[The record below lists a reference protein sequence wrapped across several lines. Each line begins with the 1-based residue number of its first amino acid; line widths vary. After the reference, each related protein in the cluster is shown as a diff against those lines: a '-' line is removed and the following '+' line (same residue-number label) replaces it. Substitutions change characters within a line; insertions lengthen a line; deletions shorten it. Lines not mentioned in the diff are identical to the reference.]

1 MGGLRGKFIRLVPLL
16 MLLVL
21 APSSGAQTVTEA
33 PRGALWMLTLDGTV
47 GPSTADY
54 LVRGVGKAA
63 EAQASAVLVRID
75 TPGGLDSSMRDMI
88 AGVLAAPL
96 PVICY
101 VAPSGARAA
110 SAGTFLLYS
119 CHVAAMAPA
128 TNLGAATPVSI
139 GTPLSPSPEGG
150 QSAPKG
156 ERSEGDGDESDQGD
170 AQDDAG
176 APTRNAARPK
186 SAMERKVTN
195 DAVAYIRSLAELR
208 GRNADWAEQAVRE
221 GASLSAGR
229 ALEMGVIDL
238 VAADTEALL
247 KALEGRHIKIGEQDF
262 VLSLATAPR
271 VVHDPDWR
279 SEFLAVITNPNVAY
293 VLMLLGL
300 YGLIFEFSNPGF
312 GLPGI
317 LGATCL
323 LVALYAFQILPVSYA
338 GLGLMLLGMG
348 LIAAE
353 VMMPSFG
360 VFGIGGL
367 IAFVIGSIMLMDT
380 DIPAYQVAMPVIVA
394 LAVMTGALMFVIVSM
409 AIRAHRQPRVFG
421 SESLIGRCATIEQA
435 HGGHVMARL
444 EGELWSVRCSQ
455 PLAVGNQVQV
465 KAMDGLTLVVDKLE
479 D

>member
-1 MGGLRGKFIRLVPLL
+1 MTVLDSRHWWLL
-16 MLLVL
+16 PILLIAL
-21 APSSGAQTVTEA
+21 MASAQAAEEA
-33 PRGALWMLTLDGTV
+33 PAPVGALWMLKLDGTV

-54 LVRGVGKAA
+54 LVRGLEQAA
-63 EAQASAVLVRID
+63 GTGAAAVLLRIN
-75 TPGGLDSSMRDMI
+75 TPGGLDSSMRDMV
-88 AGVLAAPL
+88 AAVLASPV

-101 VAPSGARAA
+101 VAPGGARAA

-119 CHVAAMAPA
+119 CHIAAMAPA

-139 GTPLSPSPEGG
+139 GAPLTPSPGG
-150 QSAPKG
+150 DNPVPG
-156 ERSEGDGDESDQGD
+156 GEGDAGGDSKK
-170 AQDDAG
+170 
-176 APTRNAARPK
+176 APVSK

-208 GRNADWAEQAVRE
+208 GRNADWAEKAVRE
-221 GASLSAGR
+221 GASLSAAR

-247 KALEGRHIKIGEQDF
+247 KALKDKRIKIGAREIGLD
-262 VLSLATAPR
+262 LATAPR
-271 VVHDPDWR
+271 VVHNPDWR

-293 VLMLLGL
+293 VLMLIGL

-323 LVALYAFQILPVSYA
+323 LVALYAFQILPISYA
-338 GLGLMLLGMG
+338 GLGLMLLGVG
-348 LIAAE
+348 LIATE

-367 IAFVIGSIMLMDT
+367 IAFVVGSIMLMDT
-380 DIPAYQVAMPVIVA
+380 EIPAYQIAMPVIVA
-394 LAVMTGALMFVIVSM
+394 LAVMTGVMLFMVLGM
-409 AIRAHRQPRVFG
+409 AMRVHQRPRVFG
-421 SESLIGRCATIEQA
+421 VETIINQCGTIERISAGQTF
-435 HGGHVMARL
+435 ARL
-444 EGELWSVRCSQ
+444 EGELWTVRCAD
-455 PLAVGNQVQV
+455 PLSVGERVRV
-465 KAMDGLTLVVDKLE
+465 KAVDGLTLVVDKLE